1 MGIPEGSLFL
11 KKGDLLFIIVV
22 LIGLV
27 IFLFI
32 RFAGFSAVAKSVEV
46 KVDGI
51 TKLKVHL
58 KQSTARIYDIA
69 SSEGSLSFII
79 DEEKVYVLEST
90 CKDKLCIKEGAI
102 SRVGESIIC
111 LPNRITI
118 SIVGEKNEVDS
129 TTY

>member
-11 KKGDLLFIIVV
+11 KKGDLLFLIIV

-27 IFLFI
+27 TFMLV
-32 RFAGFSAVAKSVEV
+32 RFANFSAEAKNVEV
-46 KVDGI
+46 KVDGT
-51 TKLKVHL
+51 TKLEVPL
-58 KQSTARIYDIA
+58 KQSTARIYSVV

-79 DEEKVYVLEST
+79 DKERVYVLEST

>member
-1 MGIPEGSLFL
+1 M
-11 KKGDLLFIIVV
+11 
-22 LIGLV
+22 LV
-27 IFLFI
+27 
-32 RFAGFSAVAKSVEV
+32 RFANFSAEAKNVEV
-46 KVDGI
+46 KVDGT
-51 TKLKVHL
+51 TKLEVPL
-58 KQSTARIYDIA
+58 KQSTARIYSVV

-79 DEEKVYVLEST
+79 DKERVYVLEST

>member
-11 KKGDLLFIIVV
+11 KKGDLLFLIIV
-22 LIGLV
+22 LISLV
-27 IFLFI
+27 TFMLV
-32 RFAGFSAVAKSVEV
+32 RFANFSAEAKNVEV
-46 KVDGI
+46 KVDGT
-51 TKLKVHL
+51 TKLKVPL
-58 KQSTARIYDIA
+58 KQSTARIYSVV

-79 DEEKVYVLEST
+79 DKERVYVLEST

>member
-1 MGIPEGSLFL
+1 M
-11 KKGDLLFIIVV
+11 KKGDLLFLIIV
-22 LIGLV
+22 LIGLF
-27 IFLFI
+27 IFLLV
-32 RFAGFSAVAKSVEV
+32 RFGNFSAEARNVEV
-46 KVDGI
+46 KVDGT
-51 TKLKVHL
+51 TKLKVPL
-58 KQSTARIYDIA
+58 KQSTSRIYSVV

-79 DEEKVYVLEST
+79 DKERVYVLEST

-102 SRVGESIIC
+102 SRVGESVIC

>member
-1 MGIPEGSLFL
+1 MEIPEGSLFL
-11 KKGDLLFIIVV
+11 KKGDLLFLVIV
-22 LIGLV
+22 LIGLF
-27 IFLFI
+27 IFLLV
-32 RFAGFSAVAKSVEV
+32 RFGNFSAEARNVEV
-46 KVDGI
+46 KVDGT
-51 TKLKVHL
+51 TKLKAPL
-58 KQSTARIYDIA
+58 KQSTARIYSVV

-79 DEEKVYVLEST
+79 DKERVYVLEST

-102 SRVGESIIC
+102 SRVGESVIC